1 MARRSTWITPG
12 RLLLLA
18 AGYTVLIFLLLPSL
32 LIMPMSVGES
42 AFLEFPPTGF
52 TLRWYD
58 DYLSDRDWIDP
69 TIFSFQIAI
78 LVALIATTL
87 GTMAAVALVRGRI
100 AGRSL
105 IYLLILSP
113 IIAPNIVIA
122 IAMFFFFAE
131 LHMIG
136 NLWAFV
142 LGHTVLALP
151 YVVLTVSAALYRY
164 DSDLDLAAFSMGAG
178 RVQTFFRVTLPLT
191 WPGVLS
197 GAVLAFIISFDE
209 TTIAFFV
216 SGTRDKTLPRRLFE
230 NVEETVSPTVAAVA
244 TLLTLMTVALT
255 VLALLF
261 RRIGEW
267 RMASEKGPLKND

>member
-78 LVALIATTL
+78 LVAVMATTL

>member
-1 MARRSTWITPG
+1 MARRHRWITPG

-18 AGYTVLIFLLLPSL
+18 AGYAVVTFLLLPSL
-32 LIMPMSVGES
+32 LIMPMSVGERE
-42 AFLEFPPTGF
+42 FLEFPPTGF
-52 TLRWYD
+52 TLRWYH
-58 DYLSDRDWIDP
+58 DYLSDPDWIDP
-69 TIFSFQIAI
+69 TVFSLQIAL
-78 LVALIATTL
+78 LVALLATTL
-87 GTMAAVALVRGRI
+87 GTMAAVALVRGRV

-105 IYLLILSP
+105 IHLLILSP

-136 NLWAFV
+136 SLWAFV

-164 DSDLDLAAFSMGAG
+164 DSDLDLAAFSLGAG
-178 RVQTFFRVTLPLT
+178 RLQTFFRVTLPLT

-197 GAVLAFIISFDE
+197 GALLAFIISFDE

-216 SGTRDKTLPRRLFE
+216 SGPRDKTLPRRLFE
-230 NVEETVSPTVAAVA
+230 NVEETVSPTIAAVA
-244 TLLTLMTVALT
+244 TLLIFLTVALT

-261 RRIGEW
+261 RRLGE
-267 RMASEKGPLKND
+267 RRTARR

>member
-69 TIFSFQIAI
+69 TIFSFQIAF
-78 LVALIATTL
+78 LVAVMATTL

-267 RMASEKGPLKND
+267 RMASEKGPLKNN